1 MFPLT
6 ADCYL
11 KRNGS
16 DESQLVGKVQFHM
29 SESDHRRLEEAEEAL
44 QESGDDEI
52 MLAISADDIELE
64 LPESVG
70 GLSDCLVRVYLNKP
84 EDRGFFHI
92 VGHQKN
98 DGGVVYSDAVMIDYV
113 TG

>member
-6 ADCYL
+6 TDCYL
-11 KRNGS
+11 KQLGT
-16 DESQLVGKVQFHM
+16 DESQWIGKVQFHM

-44 QESGDDEI
+44 QESGDDEM
-52 MLAISADDIELE
+52 MLAISAEDMALE

-70 GLSDCLVRVYLNKP
+70 GLSDCLVRVYLNKQ

-92 VGHQKN
+92 VGHRKS
-98 DGGVVYSDAVMIDYV
+98 DGSLIYSDAVMIDYV

>member
-6 ADCYL
+6 TDCYL
-11 KRNGS
+11 KKTGDN
-16 DESQLVGKVQFHM
+16 DSQIIGKVKFHV
-29 SESDHRRLEEAEEAL
+29 SEADHRRLENAEAAL

-52 MLAISADDIELE
+52 MLAISAEDIELQ
-64 LPESVG
+64 LPEAVG
-70 GLSDCLVRVYLNKP
+70 RLSDCQVRVYLNKQ

-92 VGHQKN
+92 VGHRKS
-98 DGGVVYSDAVMIDYV
+98 DGGLIYSDAIMIDYV